1 MKATMKKRSIVIAG
15 ILLAVGVWVAFRF
28 RAGDDAESKRCTKN
42 AAVVGSRGRR
52 TSGVSAG
59 RTIPTLTTRAEG
71 GNAAALE
78 VVLTSAADDPV
89 EKPTVNLQRRT
100 NGSTLL
106 GVWETFAS
114 CVPTDGVCSF
124 EKLPPGT
131 YRATGAAEGRRPAQ
145 SEAVQLGPGIR
156 GRLSLFLVPGGF
168 LVQGKIRDADD
179 GALVDP
185 ALVAISIDKITQN
198 DGPSFAATV
207 DDSGSY
213 RLRLPSGRYLLVA
226 FGRDHAPERASL
238 ALRADTTRDF
248 QLSVGNTI
256 TGTVIAESGDA
267 ADASSAE
274 VVLRDLRYFREQ
286 RVTAAA
292 DGSFTFRN
300 VGAGSYGIAASKR
313 GLTSA
318 PQDVSFSGEPKAAD
332 VVLKLEPG
340 FEVTGTV
347 EDGAG
352 QPVAGASVRVI
363 SLLDERTP
371 PRTAVTNAD
380 GSFAVGPC
388 NPGRFR
394 VFAAARGH
402 TSNSDAVD
410 LLSASAPPVRLRLLA
425 GASLKGMV
433 QTRTGQHVAGKVV
446 LVSVHY
452 ANDREGKLIEN
463 ATFESTTDE
472 GGEFLFSTLPA
483 GKATVEVREKE
494 TTTAVLTDVG
504 LVSGETTDVTLT
516 VGDLARISGVVL
528 SADRRPM
535 SGMEVGVRPEW
546 SPRSGAS
553 TTTSPDGTFELA
565 LAAPQEGGK
574 VVVMAAASLD
584 PPSAGDRRPQPRAQ
598 QAAYVAPGHNT
609 DRVQLVFK

>member
-1 MKATMKKRSIVIAG
+1 MATTKKRSFVIAA
-15 ILLAVGVWVAFRF
+15 ILLAVGVWFAFRF
-28 RAGDDAESKRCTKN
+28 GRGENAESKRGAKN
-42 AAVVGSRGRR
+42 AAIVGNRGRR
-52 TSGVSAG
+52 TPGLSG
-59 RTIPTLTTRAEG
+59 RTIPILTTKAERG
-71 GNAAALE
+71 DAAALE

-89 EKPTVNLQRRT
+89 VKATVDLQRHT
-100 NGSTLL
+100 DGSTLL

-114 CVPTDGVCSF
+114 CVATEGVCNF

-131 YRATGAAEGRRPAQ
+131 YRVTGAAEGRRPAQ
-145 SEAVQLGPGIR
+145 SEPVPLGPGTR
-156 GRLSLFLVPGGF
+156 GRLSLLLVPGGF
-168 LVQGKIRDADD
+168 LVQGKISDADH
-179 GALVDP
+179 GVLVDP

-198 DGPSFAATV
+198 DGPSFTATV
-207 DDSGSY
+207 DGSGSY
-213 RLRLPSGRYLLVA
+213 RLRLATGRYLLVA
-226 FGRDHAPERASL
+226 FGRDHALERTPL

-256 TGTVIAESGDA
+256 TGRVVAESGDA
-267 ADASSAE
+267 AAASSAE

-300 VGAGSYGIAASKR
+300 IGAGSYGIAASK
-313 GLTSA
+313 GGSTSA
-318 PQDVSFSGEPKAAD
+318 PQDISFSGQPKGAD
-332 VVLKLEPG
+332 VVLRLEPG
-340 FEVTGTV
+340 FEVTGAV

-371 PRTAVTNAD
+371 ARTAVTNAD

-388 NPGRFR
+388 NPGRYR

-410 LLSASAPPVRLRLLA
+410 LLSTSAPPVHLRLLA
-425 GASLKGMV
+425 GASLKGVV
-433 QTRTGQHVAGKVV
+433 QTRTGQYVARKVV
-446 LVSVHY
+446 LVSVQY
-452 ANDREGKLIEN
+452 ANDREGKLIESS
-463 ATFESTTDE
+463 TFETTTDG
-472 GGEFLFSTLPA
+472 GGEFLFTTLPA
-483 GKATVEVREKE
+483 GRATVEVRENE

-504 LVSGETTDVTLT
+504 LVPAETTDVTLT
-516 VGDLARISGVVL
+516 VADRARISGVVL

-535 SGMEVGVRPEW
+535 GGVEVGVRPEW

-553 TTTSPDGTFELA
+553 TTTTRDGTFELS
-565 LAAPQEGGK
+565 LAAPEEGGK
-574 VVVMAAASLD
+574 VLVMAAASLD
-584 PPSAGDRRPQPRAQ
+584 PPSGGDRRPQPRAQ